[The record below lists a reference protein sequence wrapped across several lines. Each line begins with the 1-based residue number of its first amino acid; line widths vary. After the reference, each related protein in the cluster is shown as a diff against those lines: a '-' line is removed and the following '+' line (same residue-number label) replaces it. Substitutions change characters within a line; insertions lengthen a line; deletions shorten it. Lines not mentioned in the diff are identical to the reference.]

1 MQWKLVTFDKYQSNL
16 SICLPKVST
25 IRDSTLQSWRT
36 YQRYSTHETKYS
48 NAPSFQFS
56 LSTQQAISTS
66 SFIYITKFEA
76 LIVTFIM
83 KRKQIFN
90 KCLVEKGKKHNK
102 FIFEMH
108 LFLHF
113 IKHISIPVVLHW
125 PCSIIIPTENKIPT
139 YQYGEN
145 YPQHTT

>member
-1 MQWKLVTFDKYQSNL
+1 M
-16 SICLPKVST
+16 
-25 IRDSTLQSWRT
+25 
-36 YQRYSTHETKYS
+36 
-48 NAPSFQFS
+48 A
-56 LSTQQAISTS
+56 
-66 SFIYITKFEA
+66 KFEA

-83 KRKQIFN
+83 KRKPIFK

-113 IKHISIPVVLHW
+113 IGHISIPVVLHW
-125 PCSIIIPTENKIPT
+125 PCSFIIPTENKIPT